1 MGDGNTFW
9 LVLLALLVIL
19 SGFFSAAETALTT
32 VNLHRLRALAEEGG
46 RRAKRARKVLLLRD
60 KGDQLLSTVLICN
73 NVVNIAASAIA
84 TMVFTRI
91 FGNRAV
97 GLVTGALTLVIL
109 IFGELTP
116 KTLATLYNLKL
127 SLFFGPVILFLMRIL
142 TPLIWLLSAISRGI
156 FRIFGI
162 DPDVNPNQM
171 TEEEL
176 RQVVNASSDE
186 GVIEADEKEMIT
198 NVVDF
203 KDALAKDVMIPRAD
217 MVSVEDDISPEELL
231 SVIRES
237 NYSKLPVYHEKREH
251 VVGILYIKDLL
262 RPNSFAEVKVSSL
275 MRKPLYVYEYQG
287 VAQVFKDMKQAAVTA
302 SIVLDEY
309 GIAAGLIT
317 MEDLLE
323 EIVGDIR
330 DEYDADE
337 EDWIRKQRDNVY
349 DVDASV
355 RLDDLNDALGL
366 SLESDNYDSVGGY
379 VIELLDRL
387 PKEGDRVETD
397 QVRLLV
403 KEVEHNRVT
412 RVELRIVKEEPEA
425 DPGTGEEQNGK

>member
-9 LVLLALLVIL
+9 LILLAVLVLL

-32 VNLHRLRALAEEGG
+32 VNLHRLRALTEEEG
-46 RRAKRARKVLLLRD
+46 RKAKRARKVLLLRE

-73 NVVNIAASAIA
+73 NVVNILASAIA
-84 TMVFTRI
+84 TMIFTRM

-97 GLVTGALTLVIL
+97 GFVTGGLTLVIL

-142 TPLIWLLSAISRGI
+142 TPLIWLLRGISRGI

-203 KDALAKDVMIPRAD
+203 KDAVAKDVMIPRAD
-217 MVSVEDDISPEELL
+217 MVSVEDTITYEELL
-231 SVIRES
+231 EVIRES
-237 NYSKLPVYHEKREH
+237 NYSRLPVYREKREH

-262 RPNSFAEVKVSSL
+262 RPENMTELHLSRM
-275 MRKPLYVYEYQG
+275 MRKPLYVYEYQR
-287 VAQVFKDMKQAAVTA
+287 VSQVFKDMKQAAVSA
-302 SIVLDEY
+302 CIVLDEY

-337 EDWIRKQRDNVY
+337 EDWIRKIRDGVY

-355 RLDDLNDALGL
+355 RLDDLNDALDL
-366 SLESDNYDSVGGY
+366 ELESDNYDSVGGY

-387 PKEGDRVETD
+387 PKEGDRVENGSVSIL
-397 QVRLLV
+397 VRA
-403 KEVEHNRVT
+403 VEHNRVT
-412 RVELRIVKEEPEA
+412 RVEMKILEKKNPEEESG
-425 DPGTGEEQNGK
+425 DEETGK

>member
-9 LVLLALLVIL
+9 LILLAVLVLL

-32 VNLHRLRALAEEGG
+32 VNLHRLRALTEEEG
-46 RRAKRARKVLLLRD
+46 RKAKRARKVLLLRE

-73 NVVNIAASAIA
+73 NVVNIMASAIA
-84 TMVFTRI
+84 TMVFTRL

-97 GLVTGALTLVIL
+97 GYVTGGLTLVIL

-116 KTLATLYNLKL
+116 KTLAALYSLKL
-127 SLFFGPVILFLMRIL
+127 SLFFGPIILFLMQIL
-142 TPLIWLLSAISRGI
+142 TPLIWLLRVISRGI

-203 KDALAKDVMIPRAD
+203 KDAVAKDVMIPRAD
-217 MVSVEDDISPEELL
+217 MVSVEDTITYEELL
-231 SVIRES
+231 EVIRES
-237 NYSKLPVYHEKREH
+237 NYSRLPVYREKREH

-262 RPNSFAEVKVSSL
+262 RPENMTELNLSRM
-275 MRKPLYVYEYQG
+275 MRKPLYVYEYQR
-287 VAQVFKDMKQAAVTA
+287 VSQVFKDMKQAAVSA
-302 SIVLDEY
+302 CIVLDEY

-337 EDWIRKQRDNVY
+337 EDWIRKIRDGVY

-355 RLDDLNDALGL
+355 RLDDLNDALDL
-366 SLESDNYDSVGGY
+366 ELESDNYDSVGGY

-387 PKEGDRVETD
+387 PKEGDRVENGSVSIL
-397 QVRLLV
+397 VRA
-403 KEVEHNRVT
+403 VEHNRVT
-412 RVELRIVKEEPEA
+412 RVEMKILEKKNPEEES
-425 DPGTGEEQNGK
+425 GEEETGK

>member
-9 LVLLALLVIL
+9 LILLAVLVLL

-32 VNLHRLRALAEEGG
+32 VNLHRLRALTEEEG
-46 RRAKRARKVLLLRD
+46 RKAKRARKVLLLRE

-73 NVVNIAASAIA
+73 NVVNILASAIA
-84 TMVFTRI
+84 TMVFTRL

-97 GLVTGALTLVIL
+97 GYVTGGLTLVIL

-116 KTLATLYNLKL
+116 KTLAALYSLKL
-127 SLFFGPVILFLMRIL
+127 SLFFGPIILFLMRIL
-142 TPLIWLLSAISRGI
+142 TPLIWLLRVISRGI

-203 KDALAKDVMIPRAD
+203 KDAVAKDVMIPRAD
-217 MVSVEDDISPEELL
+217 MVSVEDTITYEELL
-231 SVIRES
+231 EVIRES
-237 NYSKLPVYHEKREH
+237 NYSRLPVYREKREH

-262 RPNSFAEVKVSSL
+262 RPENMTELHLSRM
-275 MRKPLYVYEYQG
+275 MRKPLYVYEYQR
-287 VAQVFKDMKQAAVTA
+287 VSQVFKDMKQAAVSA
-302 SIVLDEY
+302 CIVLDEY

-337 EDWIRKQRDNVY
+337 EDWIRKIRDGVY

-355 RLDDLNDALGL
+355 RLDDLNDALDL
-366 SLESDNYDSVGGY
+366 ELESDNYDSVGGY

-387 PKEGDRVETD
+387 PKEGDRVENGSVSIL
-397 QVRLLV
+397 VRA
-403 KEVEHNRVT
+403 VEHNRVT
-412 RVELRIVKEEPEA
+412 RVEMKILEKKNPEEES
-425 DPGTGEEQNGK
+425 GEEETGK